1 MRGPAVL
8 LLLGLVLLATPA
20 MAQDE
25 EDFSAVEIRTTRLTD
40 SIYML
45 EGSGGNIGVCIGEDG
60 TFIVDDQFAPLTD
73 KITAAIARLTDQPV
87 EFVINTHWHYDH
99 TDGNENFGEAG
110 ALIVSHE
117 NSRRRMETDQFLELF
132 ARPQPAYS
140 AVGLPKI
147 TFSRS
152 MSFYLNG
159 ESIDVF
165 HRGAAHTDGDAVIYF
180 RTSNV
185 VHSGDVFVRYG
196 FPYIDQPNGG
206 SIQGMIR
213 TVGYLASITDDD
225 TTFIPGH
232 GQLSTRDDLLAYGAM
247 LRTIRDRVQAQ
258 INQGRSLDEVIASN
272 PTAGYE
278 QRGTGAAEFAK
289 IVYDSLRASE

>member
-1 MRGPAVL
+1 MRREAVL
-8 LLLGLVLLATPA
+8 LAVLVLVATPA
-20 MAQDE
+20 HAQE
-25 EDFSAVEIRTTRLTD
+25 ENFDAVEIRTTQLSD

-45 EGSGGNIGVCIGEDG
+45 EGSGGNIGVCIGDDG

-73 KITAAIARLTDQPV
+73 KITAAIAAVTDQPV
-87 EFVINTHWHYDH
+87 GFVINTHWHYDH

-117 NSRRRMETDQFLELF
+117 NSRRRMEADQFLELF
-132 ARPQPAYS
+132 GRPQPAYS

-147 TFSRS
+147 TFTRS

-159 ESIDVF
+159 ETIEVF

-180 RTSNV
+180 RTSNI

-213 TVGYLASITDDD
+213 TVAYLASITDDE
-225 TTFIPGH
+225 TKFIPGH
-232 GQLSTRDDLLAYGAM
+232 GQLSTRDDLLAYGSM
-247 LRTIRDRVQAQ
+247 LRTIRDRVQAL
-258 INQGRSLDEVIASN
+258 INQGRSLEQVIAAD
-272 PTAGYE
+272 PTRGYE
-278 QRGTGAAEFAK
+278 ARGTGRADFAK
-289 IVYDSLRASE
+289 IVYDSLGGGQ